1 MPLIAGDPCYNTIS
15 STDTDPMT
23 SNLNRALLT
32 WFDPSNGRTITVI
45 ANDDLRLS
53 PDQMQCWVDSMNQQL
68 VTSGAY
74 ANGSR
79 YHLG

>member
-1 MPLIAGDPCYNTIS
+1 MILSVPKQPT
-15 STDTDPMT
+15 PMN

-32 WFDPSNGRTITVI
+32 WFDPTNGRTITVI
-45 ANDDLRLS
+45 ANDDLRQS
-53 PDQMQCWVDSMNQQL
+53 PAQMQLWVDSMNRHL

>member
-1 MPLIAGDPCYNTIS
+1 
-15 STDTDPMT
+15 MT

-45 ANDDLRLS
+45 ANDDLRQS
-53 PDQMQCWVDSMNQQL
+53 PAQMQLWVDSMNRHL
-68 VTSGAY
+68 VSTGAY

>member
-1 MPLIAGDPCYNTIS
+1 
-15 STDTDPMT
+15 MT

-32 WFDPSNGRTITVI
+32 WFDPTNGRTITVI
-45 ANDDLRLS
+45 ANDDLRQS
-53 PDQMQCWVDSMNQQL
+53 PAQMQLWVDSMNQHL
-68 VTSGAY
+68 MSTGAY

>member
-1 MPLIAGDPCYNTIS
+1 
-15 STDTDPMT
+15 MT

-32 WFDPSNGRTITVI
+32 WFDPTNGRTITVI
-45 ANDDLRLS
+45 ANDDLRQS
-53 PDQMQCWVDSMNQQL
+53 PAQMQLWVDSMNQHL
-68 VTSGAY
+68 VSTGAY

>member
-1 MPLIAGDPCYNTIS
+1 MILSVPKQPT
-15 STDTDPMT
+15 PMT

-32 WFDPSNGRTITVI
+32 WFDPTNGRTITVI
-45 ANDDLRLS
+45 ANDDLRKS
-53 PDQMQCWVDSMNQQL
+53 PAQMQLWVDSMNRHL
-68 VTSGAY
+68 VSTGAY

>member
-1 MPLIAGDPCYNTIS
+1 MILSVPKQPT
-15 STDTDPMT
+15 PMT

-32 WFDPSNGRTITVI
+32 WFDPTNGRTITVI
-45 ANDDLRLS
+45 ANDDLRQS
-53 PDQMQCWVDSMNQQL
+53 PAQMQLWVDSMNQHL
-68 VTSGAY
+68 VSTGAY

>member
-1 MPLIAGDPCYNTIS
+1 MN
-15 STDTDPMT
+15 

-32 WFDPSNGRTITVI
+32 WFDPTNGRTITVI
-45 ANDDLRLS
+45 ANDDLRQS
-53 PDQMQCWVDSMNQQL
+53 PAQMQLWVDSMNRHL

>member
-1 MPLIAGDPCYNTIS
+1 MILSVPKQPTL
-15 STDTDPMT
+15 MT

-32 WFDPSNGRTITVI
+32 WFDPTNGRTITVI
-45 ANDDLRLS
+45 ANDDLRQS
-53 PDQMQCWVDSMNQQL
+53 PAQMQLWVDSMNQHL
-68 VTSGAY
+68 VSTGAY

>member
-1 MPLIAGDPCYNTIS
+1 MILSVHKQPT
-15 STDTDPMT
+15 PMT

-32 WFDPSNGRTITVI
+32 WIDPCNGRTITVI

-53 PDQMQCWVDSMNQQL
+53 PDRMQVWVDSMNQQL

-79 YHLG
+79 YYLG

>member
-1 MPLIAGDPCYNTIS
+1 MILSVPKQPTL
-15 STDTDPMT
+15 MT

-32 WFDPSNGRTITVI
+32 WFDPTNGRTITVI
-45 ANDDLRLS
+45 ANDDLRQS
-53 PDQMQCWVDSMNQQL
+53 PAQMQLWVDSMNRHL
-68 VTSGAY
+68 VSTGAY

>member
-1 MPLIAGDPCYNTIS
+1 
-15 STDTDPMT
+15 MT

-45 ANDDLRLS
+45 ANDDLRQS
-53 PDQMQCWVDSMNQQL
+53 PAQMQLWVDSMNRHL
-68 VTSGAY
+68 VSTGAY

-79 YHLG
+79 YYLG

>member
-1 MPLIAGDPCYNTIS
+1 MILSVHKQPT
-15 STDTDPMT
+15 PMT

-45 ANDDLRLS
+45 ANDDLRQS
-53 PDQMQCWVDSMNQQL
+53 PAQMQIWVDSMNRHL
-68 VTSGAY
+68 VSTGAY

>member
-1 MPLIAGDPCYNTIS
+1 
-15 STDTDPMT
+15 MT

-32 WFDPSNGRTITVI
+32 WFDPTNGRTITVI
-45 ANDDLRLS
+45 ANDDLRQS
-53 PDQMQCWVDSMNQQL
+53 PAQMQLWVDSMNQHL
-68 VTSGAY
+68 VRTGAY

>member
-1 MPLIAGDPCYNTIS
+1 MILSVHKQPT
-15 STDTDPMT
+15 PMT

-45 ANDDLRLS
+45 ANDDLRQS
-53 PDQMQCWVDSMNQQL
+53 PAQMQLWVDSMNRHL
-68 VTSGAY
+68 VSTGAY

>member
-1 MPLIAGDPCYNTIS
+1 MN
-15 STDTDPMT
+15 

-32 WFDPSNGRTITVI
+32 WIDPINGRTITVI

-53 PDQMQCWVDSMNQQL
+53 PARMQVWVDSMNRHL
-68 VTSGAY
+68 VSTGAY

>member
-1 MPLIAGDPCYNTIS
+1 
-15 STDTDPMT
+15 MT

-32 WFDPSNGRTITVI
+32 WIDPTNGRTITVI
-45 ANDDLRLS
+45 ANDDLRQS
-53 PDQMQCWVDSMNQQL
+53 PAQMQRWVDSMNQHL

-79 YHLG
+79 YYLG

>member
-1 MPLIAGDPCYNTIS
+1 
-15 STDTDPMT
+15 MT

-32 WFDPSNGRTITVI
+32 WFDPTNGRTITVI
-45 ANDDLRLS
+45 ANDDLRKS
-53 PDQMQCWVDSMNQQL
+53 PAQMQLWVDSMNQHL
-68 VTSGAY
+68 MSTGAY

>member
-1 MPLIAGDPCYNTIS
+1 MILSVHKQP
-15 STDTDPMT
+15 DPMT

-32 WFDPSNGRTITVI
+32 WIDPSNGRTITVI
-45 ANDDLRLS
+45 ANDDLRQS
-53 PDQMQCWVDSMNQQL
+53 PAQMHLWVDSMNQHL

>member
-1 MPLIAGDPCYNTIS
+1 
-15 STDTDPMT
+15 MT

-32 WFDPSNGRTITVI
+32 WFDPTNGRTITVI
-45 ANDDLRLS
+45 ANDDLRQS
-53 PDQMQCWVDSMNQQL
+53 PAQMQLWVDSMNRHL
-68 VTSGAY
+68 VSTGAY

>member
-1 MPLIAGDPCYNTIS
+1 MN
-15 STDTDPMT
+15 

-32 WFDPSNGRTITVI
+32 WIDPTNGRTITVI

-53 PDQMQCWVDSMNQQL
+53 PARMQVWVDSMNRHL
-68 VTSGAY
+68 VSTGAY

>member
-1 MPLIAGDPCYNTIS
+1 MILSVPKQPT
-15 STDTDPMT
+15 PMN

-32 WFDPSNGRTITVI
+32 WIDPSNGRTITVI

-53 PDQMQCWVDSMNQQL
+53 PARMQLWVDSMNQHL

>member
-1 MPLIAGDPCYNTIS
+1 
-15 STDTDPMT
+15 MT

-32 WFDPSNGRTITVI
+32 WFDPTNGRTITVI
-45 ANDDLRLS
+45 ANDDLRKS
-53 PDQMQCWVDSMNQQL
+53 PAQMQLWVDSMNRHL
-68 VTSGAY
+68 VSTGAY